1 MRNERMQN
9 SSDEMDEIVFVLC
22 GGLRLIRN
30 ADTWEG
36 CPNLLRLGRGAY
48 RLWGAGDP
56 CGIGREGR
64 TCA

>member
-30 ADTWEG
+30 ADRWEG

-48 RLWGAGDP
+48 
-56 CGIGREGR
+56 
-64 TCA
+64 